1 MCNSERGQ
9 TRAITVPTC
18 SPSSDIY
25 IRFCGKYPAT
35 DAQTSERFLS
45 GSDWVRTMIHEHS
58 HAGCPG
64 IGSMLPA
71 GTEFYKK
78 LDKYPQET
86 AKNVKNADCYAW
98 FVMDSL

>member
-1 MCNSERGQ
+1 
-9 TRAITVPTC
+9 
-18 SPSSDIY
+18 
-25 IRFCGKYPAT
+25 
-35 DAQTSERFLS
+35 
-45 GSDWVRTMIHEHS
+45 MIHEHS